1 MKKDWTTISMIA
13 FCILFVLSHIPF
25 LSVIP
30 TNNANVYYDAV
41 LAVLHN
47 NLNPFVLFEGYKPPL
62 LFLLAAGLF
71 RIFQPSIIIGNLITT
86 LSASLA
92 LWFTYKLGTVLFH
105 KKAGV
110 VATLTLCVFPL
121 FLSHSFQFTDA
132 MFVTPMLLAAMYYF
146 YKNNKT
152 GYLVSMTIAIL
163 TRETSIF
170 IPLLLTFIE
179 LFHTKKIKQLSLS
192 KLVMIVLPLIPFIV
206 WMGINKQV
214 FGWYL
219 WPDNIKY
226 FSFRFG
232 TFIQQVGP
240 HAKVAL
246 FDCGAIVFLTC
257 ITIFIALMLTKKI
270 KTTWEQQHATILFL
284 LFAGINFC
292 IVTNGPFHPRYMF
305 STYPFLSILAVG
317 SLFMSMKPKI
327 ATLLTTIIIATFIIY
342 QALLYTLPL
351 RYWGES
357 DLSQLRMAST
367 FSKSFAF
374 IHKEYPNA
382 LITMIPKIY
391 RYSDAAFG
399 KTIGS
404 VEYNTYTWNDTITSQ
419 EELNV
424 ICDSAKKASRF
435 PIIFIHE
442 SEVGDPVDELPDKRL
457 IGKITVDDNNLR
469 YHLLFQLNCP
479 IINTLP

>member
-1 MKKDWTTISMIA
+1 MKKDWTTISVILL
-13 FCILFVLSHIPF
+13 CILFALSHIPF

-41 LAVLHN
+41 HAVLHN
-47 NLNPFVLFEGYKPPL
+47 NVNPFILFEGYKPPL
-62 LFLLAAGLF
+62 LFLLTASLF
-71 RIFQPSIIIGNLITT
+71 RLFQPSIIIGGVIIA

-105 KKAGV
+105 KKAGIM
-110 VATLTLCVFPL
+110 AAFTLCVFPL

-146 YKNNKT
+146 YKHNKI
-152 GYLVSMTIAIL
+152 GYLISMTLAVL
-163 TRETSIF
+163 TRETSVF
-170 IPLLLTFIE
+170 IPLLLTGIE
-179 LFHTKKIKQLSLS
+179 LFHTKKLKQLLT
-192 KLVMIVLPLIPFIV
+192 KLVIIVLPLIPFIV
-206 WMGINKQV
+206 WMGINKNV
-214 FGWYL
+214 FGWFL

-226 FSFRFG
+226 FSFRFD

-257 ITIFIALMLTKKI
+257 ITLFIVLKLTKRI

-305 STYPFLSILAVG
+305 STYPFLSVLAVG

-327 ATLLTTIIIATFIIY
+327 ATILTTIMIATFIIY
-342 QALLYTLPL
+342 QTLLYMLPL

-367 FSKSFAF
+367 FSKSFTF

-382 LITMIPKIY
+382 LITMIPRIY

-404 VEYNTYTWNDTITSQ
+404 VEYNTYTWNDTIASQ
-419 EELNV
+419 DELKV
-424 ICDSAKKASRF
+424 VCDIATKASLS
-435 PIIFIHE
+435 PVIFIHE
-442 SEVGDPVDELPDKRL
+442 SEVGDPVDELSDKQL

-479 IINTLP
+479 TMNTQL